1 MAVEADMQTALNRA
15 MDYCIENG
23 ILKEFLVRY
32 RAEVLGMFLEE
43 FDAEKYERT
52 IRDEG
57 REEGIQ
63 VGREE
68 GREEGREDIN
78 MLGDWLVRAGRS
90 NEFHKSLTDR
100 KLQKELFMEFELEG
114 KR

>member
-32 RAEVLGMFLEE
+32 RAEMLGMFLEE

-57 REEGIQ
+57 REEG
-63 VGREE
+63 
-68 GREEGREDIN
+68 REDIN
-78 MLGDWLVRAGRS
+78 MLGAWLTESGRS
-90 NEFHKSLTDR
+90 NEFLKSLTDR
-100 KLQKELFMEFELEG
+100 ALQKELFMEFELER

>member
-68 GREEGREDIN
+68 GETKVNR
-78 MLGDWLVRAGRS
+78 LGVLLTEAGRS
-90 NEFHKSLTDR
+90 NEFLKSLTDR
-100 KLQKELFMEFELEG
+100 TLQKELFVEFGLEG
-114 KR
+114 K